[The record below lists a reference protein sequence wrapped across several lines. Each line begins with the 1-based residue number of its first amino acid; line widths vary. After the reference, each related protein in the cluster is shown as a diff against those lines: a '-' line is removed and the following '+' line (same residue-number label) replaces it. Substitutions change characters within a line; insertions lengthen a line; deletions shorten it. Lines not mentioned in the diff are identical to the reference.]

1 MPTIVVLDRSL
12 SMRRPASREN
22 RGQTRH
28 DLARRGLEWLFDHMA
43 ECFPLEYTCLLSFS
57 ACDVLH
63 PFTRNYDQLKAK
75 LEEVTVQDR
84 TNLHEALQ
92 ALSDVMLG
100 EWGPF
105 APCQAVVVTDGAP
118 GVRHQDSAARRQLGL
133 LSFPFPLQL
142 HVVCVALRE
151 ELAQPHWAPK
161 MDRLCETTGLSPS
174 DLFVPAGP
182 LCAETVLGAFRQLAK
197 AYFSPFSLSL
207 KCGHLQSRVSLV
219 PSPSMHM
226 SKFDLGISPEVKFPR
241 LDSCLENPLYPDE
254 VTICGFLDTS
264 CIPVPSLYARH
275 FVLDPP
281 SPSEEPART
290 LSPTAQNGQK
300 RQQSDPVDRSQRP
313 SFRVLLHGALKM
325 ESKAALVKLGW
336 VSQGH

>member
-1 MPTIVVLDRSL
+1 MPTLVVLDRSL

-28 DLARRGLEWLFDHMA
+28 DLACRGLEWFFNYMA

-57 ACDVLH
+57 SSCDVLH
-63 PFTRNYDQLKAK
+63 PFTRNYDQLREK
-75 LEEVTVQDR
+75 LEDVTVLDR
-84 TNLHEALQ
+84 TNLHEALL
-92 ALSDVMLG
+92 ALSDVMIG

-133 LSFPFPLQL
+133 NFPFPIQL
-142 HVVCVALRE
+142 HVVCVAPRE
-151 ELAQPHWAPK
+151 ELVQPQWASK
-161 MDRLCETTGLSPS
+161 MDRLCETTGLSQS
-174 DLFVPAGP
+174 DIFVPASP
-182 LCAETVLGAFRQLAK
+182 LSTETVLGAFRQLTK
-197 AYFSPFSLSL
+197 AYFTPFSLSL

-219 PSPSMHM
+219 PSPSMYM
-226 SKFDLGISPEVKFPR
+226 SKFDLGISPEVKFPP
-241 LDSCLENPLYPDE
+241 LDSCLDNPLYPDE
-254 VTICGFLDTS
+254 IVICGFLDTS

-281 SPSEEPART
+281 SSSEETART
-290 LSPTAQNGQK
+290 LSPTSQNGQK
-300 RQQSDPVDRSQRP
+300 RQQTDPVNESQKP

-325 ESKAALVKLGW
+325 ESKAAIVKLG
-336 VSQGH
+336 